1 MAFAVA
7 AALWAAT
14 IPLLVASAYLLVVT
28 ASSFFPRL
36 PRVPGAR
43 LSIAVIIPAHNE
55 AACIASTLDTVL
67 KSEYPGELFEVWVI
81 ADNCDDDTAA
91 IARAAGVRVVERTDP
106 TNRGKGQALDWFI
119 RNHAAEL
126 AGRDALVFIDADS
139 SVDPGFL
146 SAMSA
151 TLAHPEVRAAQ
162 GRYQVDDASTHWR
175 TAITAAGI
183 GGVNIV
189 RPLGQTRLGGSVQL
203 KGNGMALDAGLAL
216 ERGWPAHS
224 IVEDMEYSF
233 QLLLDGVRV
242 HFCADAIVESAMPT
256 RQAEATMQR
265 RRWEGGRIALAR
277 TYGPAL
283 LRRFLSTGD
292 PVYAWALLEA
302 LVPPVS
308 LLALWTA
315 GVLVGAAA
323 LWSWGLLVAA
333 AVCVV
338 AQGAYLVAAL
348 VHIRAPWRVWLM
360 LPAIP
365 LFVAC
370 RIPVYVSLLLRRQT
384 AWVRTSRPG
393 E

>member
-14 IPLLVASAYLLVVT
+14 IPLLVMSAYLLVVT
-28 ASSFFPRL
+28 AASFFPRL
-36 PRVPGAR
+36 PRVAGAR

-55 AACIASTLDTVL
+55 AACIASTLESVL
-67 KSEYPGELFEVWVI
+67 ECDYPGELFEVWVI
-81 ADNCDDDTAA
+81 ADNCDDDTATL
-91 IARAAGVRVVERTDP
+91 ARAAGVRVAERTDP

-126 AGRDALVFIDADS
+126 AGRDALVFVDADS
-139 SVDPGFL
+139 SVHPGFL
-146 SAMSA
+146 SGIAAS
-151 TLAHPEVRAAQ
+151 LAHPKGQAVQARNQVGNPAA
-162 GRYQVDDASTHWR
+162 HWR
-175 TAITAAGI
+175 TAITAAGFS
-183 GGVNIV
+183 GVNIV
-189 RPLGQTRLGGSVQL
+189 RPLGQSRVAGAVQL
-203 KGNGMALDAGLAL
+203 KGNGMALDARLAL

-224 IVEDMEYSF
+224 IVEDMEYGFS
-233 QLLLDGVRV
+233 LLLDGVRV
-242 HFCADAIVESAMPT
+242 QFCADAIVESAMPT
-256 RQAEATMQR
+256 RQAEATTQR
-265 RRWEGGRIALAR
+265 RRWEGGRIALAW
-277 TYGPAL
+277 TYGPAFA
-283 LRRFLSTGD
+283 RRLLSTGD
-292 PVYAWALLEA
+292 PVYAWALIEA
-302 LVPPVS
+302 LIPPVS

-338 AQGAYLVAAL
+338 AQGVYLVAAL

-384 AWVRTSRPG
+384 AWVRTTRSG